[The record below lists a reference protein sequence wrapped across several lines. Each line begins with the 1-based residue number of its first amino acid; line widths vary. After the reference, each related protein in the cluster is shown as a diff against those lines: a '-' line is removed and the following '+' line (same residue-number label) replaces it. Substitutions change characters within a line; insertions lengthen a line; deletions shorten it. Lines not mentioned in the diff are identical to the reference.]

1 MLSEKYGMEPSFE
14 AYNKSVEIT
23 GYQATKREAIERFQN
38 FNFERDLNQTLKNQ
52 YLGTKVLVDKNTE
65 AVVKAEM
72 IATYRNLQQQ
82 ITQVTSSSAKEVTKM
97 TFDPN
102 RPVSLEEYNAT
113 LSQGYTMI
121 YEHMKTDPTLSQE
134 EFVQQAS
141 AMSEKYHEAIHE
153 FQEAQDMENEVNVNA
168 NEEIQNSSES
178 LDTESI
184 SNEEVGTIDIE
195 ASEEN
200 SNTNGV
206 DNDDGIDNDGD
217 GIDGSMDF

>member
-1 MLSEKYGMEPSFE
+1 
-14 AYNKSVEIT
+14 
-23 GYQATKREAIERFQN
+23 
-38 FNFERDLNQTLKNQ
+38 
-52 YLGTKVLVDKNTE
+52 
-65 AVVKAEM
+65 
-72 IATYRNLQQQ
+72 
-82 ITQVTSSSAKEVTKM
+82 M